1 MAMKKKGRKVET
13 RKNMRILL
21 RKFNIRMTEIIKK
34 EKNTRRILKEIIF
47 KNIFQN

>member
-1 MAMKKKGRKVET
+1 MAIKKKGRKVET
-13 RKNMRILL
+13 TKKMRVLL

-34 EKNTRRILKEIIF
+34 KKNTRRILKEIIF